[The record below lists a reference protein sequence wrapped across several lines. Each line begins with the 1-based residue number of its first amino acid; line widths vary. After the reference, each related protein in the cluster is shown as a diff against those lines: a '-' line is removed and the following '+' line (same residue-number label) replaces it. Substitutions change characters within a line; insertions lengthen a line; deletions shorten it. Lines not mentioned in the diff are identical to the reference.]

1 MPHVHVHI
9 CGHHGGQDGQVHRP
23 PGRAELRADAVQVAA
38 MRPAR
43 HVPQLHDPV
52 SGVQTRPG
60 FQVSRRQIFTIHAYY
75 RCTYN
80 GIIDVSLS

>member
-9 CGHHGGQDGQVHRP
+9 RGHNGGQDGQVHRP
-23 PGRAELRADAVQVAA
+23 PGRSELRADAVQVAA

-52 SGVQTRPG
+52 PGMQTRTG
-60 FQVSRRQIFTIHAYY
+60 FQVSLRRIFMIHTYY
-75 RCTYN
+75 SC
-80 GIIDVSLS
+80 IIDV